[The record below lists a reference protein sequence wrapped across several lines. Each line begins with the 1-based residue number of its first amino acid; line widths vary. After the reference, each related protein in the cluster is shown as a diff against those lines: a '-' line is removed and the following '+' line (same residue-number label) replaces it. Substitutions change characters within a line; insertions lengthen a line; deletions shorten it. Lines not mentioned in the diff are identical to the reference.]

1 MKEKIK
7 SKVRKDVER
16 FIEDKNDLKV
26 LDKIRL
32 LKFLDKNLM
41 LKIINK
47 ELINY

>member
-1 MKEKIK
+1 LKEKIK
-7 SKVRKDVER
+7 SKVRKDVKR

-41 LKIINK
+41 LKIIKIIKIKN
-47 ELINY
+47 

>member
-1 MKEKIK
+1 LKEKIK

-41 LKIINK
+41 LKIIKIIKIKN
-47 ELINY
+47 

>member
-41 LKIINK
+41 LKIIKIIKIKN
-47 ELINY
+47 

>member
-7 SKVRKDVER
+7 SKVRKDVKR

-41 LKIINK
+41 LKIIKIIKIKN
-47 ELINY
+47 